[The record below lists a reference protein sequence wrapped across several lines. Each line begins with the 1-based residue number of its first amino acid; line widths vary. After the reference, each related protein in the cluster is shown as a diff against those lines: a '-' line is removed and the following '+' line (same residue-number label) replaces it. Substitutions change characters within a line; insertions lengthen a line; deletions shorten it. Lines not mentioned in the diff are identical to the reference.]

1 MKGTVYIQYKIVHV
15 RWCMRSTHE
24 AARAQIVELFML
36 QKRQVAGLEKA
47 LAVSERS
54 IARVK
59 KVEKKTLKRKSLKNL
74 WESSRASDAASA

>member
-1 MKGTVYIQYKIVHV
+1 MYGGVCVV
-15 RWCMRSTHE
+15 THE
-24 AARAQIVELFML
+24 AARAQIVELLML